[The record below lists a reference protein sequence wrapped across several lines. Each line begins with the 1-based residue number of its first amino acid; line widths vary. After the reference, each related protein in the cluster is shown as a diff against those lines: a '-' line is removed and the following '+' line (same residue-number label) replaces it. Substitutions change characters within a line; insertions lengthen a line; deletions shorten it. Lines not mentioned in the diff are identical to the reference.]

1 MSKIKQALPVLFVA
15 AALFV
20 VPGCASQ
27 QAEHTTNE
35 VTNSTSNTVG
45 SVLDGVGSVVMYP
58 FHLVGDL
65 FS

>member
-1 MSKIKQALPVLFVA
+1 MVS
-15 AALFV
+15 
-20 VPGCASQ
+20 GCASE
-27 QAEHTTNE
+27 QAEYTTDR
-35 VTNSTSNTVG
+35 VTNTTGSTVG